1 MMKGSYWATIALAAY
16 VAIIV
21 VAMFLVSFDTGRH
34 LTRNADAIIVD
45 FTEPAPAPKPEPKRR
60 ISEAP
65 RHEKVAKT
73 DNSRQVSGADA
84 ATRTVNQRA
93 LFKQPKG
100 GTDEPVNGGNPYA
113 SEAEKEQA
121 AGTGG
126 GLNPVGNAELDEGL
140 LGRGLVGALP
150 VPRFDGNRGGKVV
163 IRVTVN
169 EKGVV
174 TAAEFEPKG
183 STTSDAALVSAAKR
197 AALQARFT
205 ESRAFI
211 QGGVITYRFVLK

>member
-1 MMKGSYWATIALAAY
+1 MKGSYWATIALAAY
-16 VAIIV
+16 VATIV
-21 VAMFLVSFDTGRH
+21 VAMVLVSFDTGRH

-45 FTEPAPAPKPEPKRR
+45 FIEPAPKPEPKRR

-65 RHEKVAKT
+65 RHEKVAKM
-73 DNSRQVSGADA
+73 DNSRQVSGTDA

-100 GTDEPVNGGNPYA
+100 GIDEPVNGGNPYA
-113 SEAEKEQA
+113 REAEKEQT

-126 GLNPVGNAELDEGL
+126 GLNPVGNAELNEGL
-140 LGRGLVGALP
+140 LGRGLVGSLP
-150 VPRFDGNRGGKVV
+150 APRFDGNRGGTVV

-169 EKGVV
+169 EKGAV

-197 AALQARFT
+197 AALQARFK
-205 ESRAFI
+205 ESNAFFE
-211 QGGVITYRFVLK
+211 GGVITYRFVLK

>member
-1 MMKGSYWATIALAAY
+1 MKGRDWASVALALY
-16 VAIIV
+16 VAIV
-21 VAMFLVSFDTGRH
+21 VATLCLVSFNIEERR
-34 LTRNADAIIVD
+34 TRNADAIIVD
-45 FTEPAPAPKPEPKRR
+45 FTEPVPEPKPEPKRQVA
-60 ISEAP
+60 EAP
-65 RHEKVAKT
+65 RHEKVAAK
-73 DNSRQVSGADA
+73 DNSRQVSGTDA
-84 ATRTVNQRA
+84 ATRTVNRRA

-113 SEAEKEQA
+113 REAEREQT

-150 VPRFDGNRGGKVV
+150 APRFDGNRGGKVV

-174 TAAEFEPKG
+174 TAAEFEPQG
-183 STTSDAALVSAAKR
+183 STTSDATLVSAAKR
-197 AALQARFT
+197 AAMQARFT
-205 ESRAFI
+205 ESKAFM

>member
-1 MMKGSYWATIALAAY
+1 MKGRDWASVALVAY
-16 VAIIV
+16 VAMV
-21 VAMFLVSFDTGRH
+21 VAALLLVSFDIEERR
-34 LTRNADAIIVD
+34 TRNADAIIVD
-45 FTEPAPAPKPEPKRR
+45 FTEPAPEPKPESKRQVA
-60 ISEAP
+60 EAP
-65 RHEKVAKT
+65 RHERVAKT
-73 DNSRQVSGADA
+73 DNSRQVSGTDA
-84 ATRTVNQRA
+84 ATRTVNRRA

-100 GTDEPVNGGNPYA
+100 GVDDPVNGGNPYA
-113 SEAEKEQA
+113 REAEREQT

-150 VPRFDGNRGGKVV
+150 APRFDGNRGGKVV

-169 EKGVV
+169 EKGAV

-197 AALQARFT
+197 AAMQARFT
-205 ESRAFI
+205 ESKAFI

>member
-1 MMKGSYWATIALAAY
+1 MKGRDWASVALALY
-16 VAIIV
+16 VAIV
-21 VAMFLVSFDTGRH
+21 VATLCLVSFNIEERRA
-34 LTRNADAIIVD
+34 RNADAIIVD
-45 FTEPAPAPKPEPKRR
+45 FTEPAPEPKPEPKRQVA
-60 ISEAP
+60 EAP
-65 RHEKVAKT
+65 RHEKVAAK
-73 DNSRQVSGADA
+73 DNSRQVSGTDA
-84 ATRTVNQRA
+84 TTRTVNRRA

-100 GTDEPVNGGNPYA
+100 GTDGPVNGGNPYA
-113 SEAEKEQA
+113 REAEREQT

-150 VPRFDGNRGGKVV
+150 APRFDGNRGGKVV

-169 EKGVV
+169 EKGAV
-174 TAAEFEPKG
+174 TSAEFEPQG

-197 AALQARFT
+197 AAMQARFT
-205 ESRAFI
+205 ESKAFM

>member
-1 MMKGSYWATIALAAY
+1 MKGRDWASVALALY
-16 VAIIV
+16 VAIV
-21 VAMFLVSFDTGRH
+21 VAALCLVSFSVGRH
-34 LTRNADAIIVD
+34 RTRNADAIIVD
-45 FTEPAPAPKPEPKRR
+45 FTEPAPEPKPEPKRQVA
-60 ISEAP
+60 EAP
-65 RHEKVAKT
+65 RHEKVAAK
-73 DNSRQVSGADA
+73 DNSRKVSGNDV

-93 LFKQPKG
+93 LSKQPKG
-100 GTDEPVNGGNPYA
+100 GTDSPVNGGNPYA
-113 SEAEKEQA
+113 REAEREQT

-150 VPRFDGNRGGKVV
+150 APRFDGNRGGKVV

-169 EKGVV
+169 EKGAV

-197 AALQARFT
+197 AAMQARFT
-205 ESRAFI
+205 ESKAFI